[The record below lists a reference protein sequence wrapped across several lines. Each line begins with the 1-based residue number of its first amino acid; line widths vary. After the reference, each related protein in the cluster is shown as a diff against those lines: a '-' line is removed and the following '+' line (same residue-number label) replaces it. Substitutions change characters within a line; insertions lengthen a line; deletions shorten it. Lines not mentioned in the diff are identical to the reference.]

1 MAALSWNKG
10 GVTDGKAGAP
20 FFIFTL
26 PCVYSLKSFFDF
38 LDEALY

>member
-10 GVTDGKAGAP
+10 RVTDGKAGAP
-20 FFIFTL
+20 FLSLLPPVFTHL
-26 PCVYSLKSFFDF
+26 NLFFDF